1 MASRNLRPSPRQPTS
16 PARRVGSVQNAWVD
30 EPPPRWSRRK
40 VALVVMYTC
49 VLPVVGIVL
58 GGWWIAVAFAGAASG
73 LFAIR
78 SMP

>member
-1 MASRNLRPSPRQPTS
+1 
-16 PARRVGSVQNAWVD
+16 
-30 EPPPRWSRRK
+30 
-40 VALVVMYTC
+40 MYTC